1 MSPGAIAEGGP
12 LARALS
18 SLSVRNY
25 RLYFWGYSISVA
37 GTWMQTLALAFLV
50 LHLTNSG
57 TALGVTTA
65 ARYLPLVLL
74 GPVGGL
80 VADRYDK
87 RKLLYFTQ
95 SASALV
101 AVMFAVLTALGQAS
115 VDAVIW
121 LSLALGVLTIFD
133 NPARQSLIAEL
144 VPRDRL
150 ANAVTLNSVSINL
163 ARVLGAAVGGAL
175 VAAAGLTTCFALNAV
190 SFVAVL
196 ISLALMRVGEL
207 YPTARPPREKGQVRA
222 GLRYAGRTPELL
234 LPLVLITV
242 TGTLAYEFPITLP
255 LVARGAFHG
264 GAGTYGVM
272 AAVMAVGAVTGGLIT
287 AARGGRR
294 RAGTLSFAAVGWGV
308 AILAA
313 ALAPNLACELVA
325 LLFVGYGSISFNSL
339 SKTALQLAAE
349 PAMRGRVMA
358 LWTMAWGGTTV
369 IGGPVVGW
377 AAEEFGS
384 RWSLIVGGVP
394 TVLLGLAMLPALRRI
409 DRSADTRQDPP
420 VTAHLPAPAPSD
432 RPAPSAEV
440 PATPPDL
447 PSGTAR

>member
-1 MSPGAIAEGGP
+1 VTPGATTGAIPDAGDDGRGP

-57 TALGVTTA
+57 TVLGITTA
-65 ARYLPLVLL
+65 ARYLPLVLF
-74 GPVGGL
+74 GPFGGL
-80 VADRYDK
+80 IADRYDK
-87 RKLLYFTQ
+87 RRLLYLTQ
-95 SASALV
+95 SSSAVV
-101 AVMFAVLTALGQAS
+101 AVLFALLTALGWAS
-115 VDAVIW
+115 VDTVVG
-121 LSLALGVLTIFD
+121 LSLALGVLTVFD

-175 VAAAGLTTCFALNAV
+175 VAAAGLTTCFSLNAV

-196 ISLALMRVGEL
+196 VSLALMRGSEL

-264 GAGTYGVM
+264 GAGTYGLM
-272 AAVMAVGAVTGGLIT
+272 AAVMAVGAVTGGLVT

-294 RAGTLSFAAVGWGV
+294 RAGTLAVAAVGWGV
-308 AILAA
+308 SILAA
-313 ALAPNLACELVA
+313 ALAPDLGWELVA

-339 SKTALQLAAE
+339 SKTALQLAAD

-369 IGGPVVGW
+369 VGGPLVGW
-377 AAEEFGS
+377 AAEQFGS

-409 DRSADTRQDPP
+409 DRAAATRSAQP
-420 VTAHLPAPAPSD
+420 VTAHLPQPAPAARPTAPVD
-432 RPAPSAEV
+432 R
-440 PATPPDL
+440 T
-447 PSGTAR
+447 T

>member
-1 MSPGAIAEGGP
+1 MTTGAIPDGGP

-50 LHLTNSG
+50 LRLTGSG
-57 TALGVTTA
+57 ADLGVTTA

-74 GPVGGL
+74 GPFGGL
-80 VADRYDK
+80 IADRYDK
-87 RKLLYFTQ
+87 RRLLYLTQ

-101 AVMFAVLTALGQAS
+101 AVAFAVLSALGRAD
-115 VDAVIW
+115 VATVVA
-121 LSLALGVLTIFD
+121 LSLALGVLTVFD
-133 NPARQSLIAEL
+133 NPARQSLIGEL
-144 VPRDRL
+144 VPREQL
-150 ANAVTLNSVSINL
+150 ANAVTLNSVSVNL

-175 VAAAGLTTCFALNAV
+175 VAAVGLTACFALNAV
-190 SFVAVL
+190 SFLAVL
-196 ISLALMRVGEL
+196 ASLAMMRASEL
-207 YPTARPPREKGQVRA
+207 NPVARPPREKGQVRA
-222 GLRYAGRTPELL
+222 GLRYAGRTPALL
-234 LPLVLITV
+234 LPLVMLTV

-264 GAGTYGVM
+264 GAGTYGLM
-272 AAVMAVGAVTGGLIT
+272 AAVMAVGAVTGGLVT
-287 AARGGRR
+287 AARGNRR
-294 RAGTLSFAAVGWGV
+294 RAGNLAFAAVGWGV

-313 ALAPNLACELVA
+313 AFAPNLPWELVA

-358 LWTMAWGGTTV
+358 LWALAWGGTTV
-369 IGGPVVGW
+369 VGGPLVGW
-377 AAEEFGS
+377 AAQEFGS
-384 RWSLIVGGVP
+384 RSSLVVGGVP

-409 DRSADTRQDPP
+409 DRAAETRPTPP
-420 VTAHLPAPAPSD
+420 VTGH
-432 RPAPSAEV
+432 V
-440 PATPPDL
+440 PAVSEQTER
-447 PSGTAR
+447 AVR